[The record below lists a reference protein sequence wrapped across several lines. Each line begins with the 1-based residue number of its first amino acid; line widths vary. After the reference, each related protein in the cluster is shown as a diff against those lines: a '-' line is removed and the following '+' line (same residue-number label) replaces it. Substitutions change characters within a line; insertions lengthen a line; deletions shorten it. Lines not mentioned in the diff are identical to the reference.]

1 MEDFLRENNFK
12 WKNPCNKQDN
22 YRREKRKFMKSTKK
36 RIVYTIVSTFIVVFS
51 TTFAILMT
59 LERTDYRN
67 YLQGEY
73 SKNMYQLI
81 SSVQNIRT
89 NLGKSSIVGSKEQ
102 SMVVFGEIFRHTSI
116 ANDKIHSMPIQQ
128 QDIETTSK
136 FLSQVGDFCY
146 TLTKNISEGKELTDK
161 DYETIDLLEVQ
172 SYELEQRLS
181 RVSDEI
187 NEGKVKWGEIRKKTS
202 GVLAKSDGEKAV
214 TAKFSNIQ
222 KQIVQYPALI
232 YDGPFSDNLME
243 IKPKVY
249 KDPKVSADK
258 AKSNIT
264 NIIGKDKIQ
273 NINLKGEESKS
284 RIDSYRFEADI
295 KGDKNRNIICEVA
308 KNGGKIVYLLDNKN
322 VGKQKIDMDKAV
334 GYGKTF
340 LEKLGYKNMEPSYIL
355 KYDSTAL
362 INYVYKLGDVAV
374 YPDQI
379 KLKIALDNGEIIGI
393 ESEKYLISHE
403 ESRKVPKANI
413 SVEEARKK
421 VGKRL
426 NVDSTRLAIIPTET
440 NKEVLCYE
448 FKGKYRE
455 KQFIVY
461 IDASTGY
468 ERRIMQIIDT
478 PNGKLTI

>member
-1 MEDFLRENNFK
+1 
-12 WKNPCNKQDN
+12 
-22 YRREKRKFMKSTKK
+22 MKSTRK
-36 RIVYTIVSTFIVVFS
+36 RMIYTIISTFIVVFS

-81 SSVQNIRT
+81 NSVQNIRT

-102 SMVVFGEIFRHTSI
+102 SMVVFSEIFRHTSI
-116 ANDKIHSMPIQQ
+116 ANDKLHSMPIQQ
-128 QDIETTSK
+128 QDMDKTSR

-161 DYETIDLLEVQ
+161 DYENIDLLELE
-172 SYELEQRLS
+172 SYELEQRLA
-181 RVSDEI
+181 RVVDEI

-202 GVLAKSDGEKAV
+202 GVLAKSDTENAIS
-214 TAKFSNIQ
+214 TKFTNIQ

-249 KDPKVSADK
+249 KEKKISADK
-258 AKSNIT
+258 AKNYVVE
-264 NIIGKDKIQ
+264 IIGKDKIQ
-273 NINLKGEESKS
+273 NINLKGEENKVN
-284 RIDSYRFEADI
+284 IDSYRFEADI
-295 KGDKNRNIICEVA
+295 KGDKNRNIICEVS
-308 KNGGKIVYLLDNKN
+308 KNGGRIVYLLDNKN
-322 VGKQKIDMDKAV
+322 VGKDKINIDKAV
-334 GYGKTF
+334 EYGKNF
-340 LEKLGYKNMEPSYIL
+340 LEKSGYKNMEPSYTL

-362 INYVYKLGDVAV
+362 INYVYKQGDVTV

-379 KLKIALDNGEIIGI
+379 KLKIALDNGDIIGI

-403 ESRKVPKANI
+403 EGRKIPKPKI
-413 SVEEARKK
+413 SLEEARKK

-426 NVDSTRLAIIPTET
+426 AVDSTRLAIIPTET

-448 FKGKYRE
+448 FKGNYKD

-461 IDASTGY
+461 INALTGY
-468 ERRIMQIIDT
+468 EERIIQIINT
-478 PNGKLTI
+478 PNGNLTI